1 MAAAQFLAID
11 LGASSGRVVA
21 ATLTPNQIKTHE
33 IHRFSNQPVQI
44 LDHLHWNVFSLYEH
58 IKVALAKCARDV
70 TSELQGIGI
79 DTWGVDFGFV
89 ARDNTVI
96 SLPYAYRDGRTNGMP
111 EEAFK
116 RMPREKI
123 YEKTGIQF
131 MPFNSI
137 FQLLAYV
144 IEESSVLEVADK
156 LLFMPDL
163 LNFLFSGE
171 KVSEFSI
178 ASTSQLYDP
187 IHKTW
192 ANEIFTALNLP
203 PGIMCPIIPTGT
215 ELGPLLPA
223 ITKETGLSQASII
236 ATASH
241 DTAAAVAAVPATGT
255 DWAYLSSGTWSLMG
269 IELENPIINAQSMQY
284 NFTNEGGVEGSI
296 RFLKNI
302 AGLWLVQECRR
313 IWQREGDS
321 YDYDQLT
328 QLAAESSE
336 PTGLIDPDDSRFL
349 LPENMPEAIFSYLRE
364 TSQSLPQTKGG
375 IIRTILESLAL
386 KYRYTLEQINQLRGT
401 PIQVLHIVGGGTKN
415 ELLNQ
420 FAANACGIP
429 VIAGPTEATAIGN
442 IAVQAVTKGIFAS
455 IAEAR
460 SVIRNSFTLK
470 EYQPQQPA
478 QWEERF
484 DRFREMVEVK

>member
-1 MAAAQFLAID
+1 
-11 LGASSGRVVA
+11 
-21 ATLTPNQIKTHE
+21 
-33 IHRFSNQPVQI
+33 
-44 LDHLHWNVFSLYEH
+44 
-58 IKVALAKCARDV
+58 
-70 TSELQGIGI
+70 
-79 DTWGVDFGFV
+79 
-89 ARDNTVI
+89 
-96 SLPYAYRDGRTNGMP
+96 
-111 EEAFK
+111 
-116 RMPREKI
+116 
-123 YEKTGIQF
+123 
-131 MPFNSI
+131 
-137 FQLLAYV
+137 
-144 IEESSVLEVADK
+144 VADK